1 MYKLLFLCFA
11 ALGFILQ
18 TPDNQLTDAEKK
30 QGWVLLFDGKSISDW
45 RTYKNL
51 PDNSWEVVDGQL
63 HCKSNTEGVTE
74 RADLVTKNSYS
85 SFEFQVDWKVATASN
100 SGLLYHVLETKKNA
114 YETGP
119 EYQMIDDVGF
129 DEKLEDWQKSGA
141 DYAMHPPSR
150 LMSKPADE
158 YNHTLLVVNG
168 SHVEQ
173 WLNGV
178 KVVDFYA
185 WTPEWDKLK
194 AAGKWKDYP
203 DYGISKTGLIDLQ
216 NHIDSK
222 NRGGG
227 LWFKNIKIRVIK

>member
-11 ALGFILQ
+11 ALGFNLQ

-85 SFEFQVDWKVATASN
+85 SFEFQVIE
-100 SGLLYHVLETKKNA
+100 SGYGIQQRSVIPCAGNQKNA

-119 EYQMIDDVGF
+119 EYQMIDD
-129 DEKLEDWQKSGA
+129 
-141 DYAMHPPSR
+141 
-150 LMSKPADE
+150 
-158 YNHTLLVVNG
+158 
-168 SHVEQ
+168 
-173 WLNGV
+173 
-178 KVVDFYA
+178 
-185 WTPEWDKLK
+185 
-194 AAGKWKDYP
+194 
-203 DYGISKTGLIDLQ
+203 GI
-216 NHIDSK
+216 
-222 NRGGG
+222 
-227 LWFKNIKIRVIK
+227 